1 MLLVA
6 SFPENDRTLL
16 QVREQVSDWNQLN
29 IESRQDRY
37 LIYYTGDSKEEI
49 INLTTVL
56 LGTQAEIKIYS

>member
-6 SFPENDRTLL
+6 SFPEHERTLL
-16 QVREQVSDWNQLN
+16 RVREQVSDWSQLN
-29 IESRQDRY
+29 TVSRQDRY